1 MGSEYKRSGSRR
13 TAVVTYATVFAV
25 AGSLSALLFF
35 GPGTPPDVGSGA
47 IYVAV
52 PALAVVA
59 AIRLIIE
66 LTRRGK

>member
-1 MGSEYKRSGSRR
+1 MGSRYERRGSRR
-13 TAVVTYATVFAV
+13 TAIITHATALAV

-35 GPGTPPDVGSGA
+35 GPGTLPDVGPGA

-59 AIRLIIE
+59 AIRLILE
-66 LTRRGK
+66 LTRRE